1 MANSTDKN
9 SSSNSPEEQRAEHA
23 LFFGDR
29 RALIGGLLAA
39 GIALA
44 GQWLVGQIYSGYE
57 ARQLLE
63 ASASSAHYLASS
75 IVTASAT
82 VIALMLTMLSLSK
95 QSESEFDSVFFKRIE
110 LIGTLS
116 AIALSAGILLLLFL
130 STPIQ
135 QSDEVP
141 NSWFLVIYYILIA
154 FVAGLAGLVVSIVMM
169 LLNAIKSLI
178 KVVRPSTAV
187 SSEEPGDPAHKED

>member
-39 GIALA
+39 GIALV